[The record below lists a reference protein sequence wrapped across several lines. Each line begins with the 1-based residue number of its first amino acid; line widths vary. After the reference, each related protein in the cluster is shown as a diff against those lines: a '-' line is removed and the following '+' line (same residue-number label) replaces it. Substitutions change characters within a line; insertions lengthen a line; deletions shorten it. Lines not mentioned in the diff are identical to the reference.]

1 MKRTA
6 ASYDRGNGIHGVPA
20 WRIIG
25 FTGLNL
31 AINLY
36 MGITMQMSY
45 YLNGFVGMAVIL
57 ASSFSTIMRLWDGVT
72 DPIVGFLVD
81 KFDFKIGK
89 TRLCI
94 ILGGILA
101 LVNSFLMFKV
111 THHLPESGVIRSIW
125 FTFFALLFY
134 IGYTFLN
141 VGMHTGNVC
150 LTNDPKQRPL
160 VSVTGTIL
168 VRLSRSVMQMVLA
181 MLVVRYGRMSAL
193 GVFEDYWLITAV
205 AATACLIIAYLS
217 IAPKDTPDYTR
228 INKKQ
233 KNSDVKFS
241 DYARVL
247 KTNRP
252 LQMLIIS
259 AATDKIASSC
269 RISVILVIIFGIV
282 CGNFSLNGGWNLY
295 TTIIGL
301 VMMTLG
307 IGGIGRKYG
316 MKKAVVIGSWGVII
330 FNTLAILLFIFGDPR
345 TLNLPGYTNGYG
357 EAFTGFTFF
366 TVALFLLSVLGEG
379 SNMICNSAIP
389 AMIADINDYEASRSG
404 KYISGMVATIYTFID
419 KLISSA
425 APLLVGFALA
435 AIGFA
440 DKLPDVNTPYSTA
453 LFITGI
459 VFYYGLIV
467 LGAVCNV
474 IAMKFYG
481 LTPEVMTEVR
491 EKIAEMRMAENA

>member
-1 MKRTA
+1 MAIANGK
-6 ASYDRGNGIHGVPA
+6 YDRGNGIHGVPA

-45 YLNGFVGMAVIL
+45 FLNGFVGMAVIL

-72 DPIVGFLVD
+72 DPIVGFIVD
-81 KFDFKIGK
+81 KFDFRIGK

-94 ILGGILA
+94 LIGGLLA
-101 LVNSFLMFKV
+101 LVNSFFMFRV
-111 THHLPESGVIRSIW
+111 TNYLPENGIIRSIW
-125 FTFFALLFY
+125 FTFFALVFY

-150 LTNDPKQRPL
+150 ITNDPKQRPL
-160 VSVTGTIL
+160 VSVTGTLL
-168 VRLSRSVMQMVLA
+168 VRLSRSIMQMVLA
-181 MLVVRYGRMSAL
+181 ALVVKYGRMSAL
-193 GVFEDYWLITAV
+193 GVFEDYWLVTAV
-205 AATACLIIAYLS
+205 AATVCLVIAYYS
-217 IAPKDTPDYTR
+217 IAPKDNPTYGSIGRKTK
-228 INKKQ
+228 NK
-233 KNSDVKFS
+233 DVRFS

-252 LQMLIIS
+252 LQMLIVS

-269 RISVILVIIFGIV
+269 RISVITIIIFGIV
-282 CGNFSLNGGWNLY
+282 CGNYSLNGGWNLY

-301 VMMTLG
+301 IMMVFG

-316 MKKAVVIGSWGVII
+316 MKKSVVLGSWGTII
-330 FNTLAILLFIFGDPR
+330 FNFLAILLFLFFDPK

-357 EAFTGFTFF
+357 EAFTGFTLF
-366 TVALFLLSVLGEG
+366 TVALFLFSVLGEG
-379 SNMICNSAIP
+379 SGMICNSAIP

-425 APLLVGFALA
+425 APLLVGLVLA
-435 AIGFA
+435 AIGFS

-459 VFYYGLIV
+459 SFYYGLVVI
-467 LGAVCNV
+467 GAVCNV
-474 IAMKFYG
+474 IAMRFYD
-481 LTPEVMTEVR
+481 LTPEVMEEVR
-491 EKIAEMRMAENA
+491 EKVAELRKA